1 MKVHLLTVGD
11 EILIGQIVDTNSAW
25 MARQLNLQGAE
36 VMRIHSVGD
45 DLADICE
52 ALDSALK
59 EADVVLMTGGLG
71 PTKDDVTKRA
81 LAEFFDDELVFHPP
95 TYERIQGFFK
105 KLNRDTTE
113 AHRQQAYMPAG
124 AELLHNKMGTAP
136 GMWMEKDNSVLV
148 SMPGI
153 PYEMKY
159 LMEHEVIPRLKAR
172 FPGRPIAHRTL
183 LTAGEGESRIA
194 ERLAGFEARLPSYM
208 KLAYLPNLGQVR
220 LRLTARGGE
229 NAQIQKEL
237 DQKARELS
245 AELDSLV
252 FGYERESLEEV
263 VGRML
268 QQRGLTI
275 GAAESCTGGFLAHRI
290 TSVPGSSD
298 YFEGAIVAYC
308 NRLKKE
314 LLGVRPQTLEQH
326 GAVSE
331 QAVREMAEGARA
343 ALGVDL
349 AISVSGIAG
358 PGGGTPEKPVGTIW
372 MALADK
378 NRVEARRVYAG
389 KDRLKN
395 IQYTSVQGLNFIRGF
410 LLQHYQMAEVKDKG

>member
-36 VMRIHSVGD
+36 VVRIHSVGD
-45 DLADICE
+45 DLADIKE
-52 ALDSALK
+52 ALATALR

-81 LAEFFDDELVFHPP
+81 LAEFMDDELIFHPP
-95 TYERIQGFFK
+95 TYERIQRIFK
-105 KLNRDTTE
+105 KLGRTTTE
-113 AHRQQAYMPAG
+113 GHRRQAYMPGKAD
-124 AELLHNKMGTAP
+124 LLHNKMGTAP
-136 GMWMEKDNSVLV
+136 GMWMEKENKVIV

-153 PYEMKY
+153 PYEMQY

-172 FPGRPIAHRTL
+172 FPGRPIAHRTI

-194 ERLAGFEARLPSYM
+194 ERLEDFETRLPSYM

-229 NAQIQKEL
+229 EAQIQKEL
-237 DQKARELS
+237 DEKASELRE
-245 AELDSLV
+245 ELQDLV
-252 FGYERESLEEV
+252 FGSEKETLEEV

-268 QQRGLTI
+268 RQRQLTV
-275 GAAESCTGGFLAHRI
+275 GTAESCTGGFLAHRI

-308 NRLKKE
+308 NRLKRE
-314 LLGVRPQTLEQH
+314 LLKVRSQTLEQH

-331 QAVREMAEGARA
+331 ATVREMAEGARK

-378 NRVEARRVYAG
+378 QRVEARRVHAG

-395 IQYTSVQGLNFIRGF
+395 IQYTAVQGLNFIRSF
-410 LLQHYQMAEVKDKG
+410 LLQHYELPEVKK